1 MRNQIAPCG
10 TIAGY
15 SRHAKRNQEICV
27 DCARARA
34 EYSIEYNFNRNLK
47 RAKLAEYAR
56 REKEATLHRA
66 MLAMEVLA
74 SGRKTA

>member
-1 MRNQIAPCG
+1 MRNYPAPCG

-15 SRHAKRNQEICV
+15 AREQKRGLPICEL
-27 DCARARA
+27 CARAKA
-34 EYSIEYNFNRNLK
+34 EYNIEYNFNRNLK

>member
-1 MRNQIAPCG
+1 MRNQLAPCG

-15 SRHAKRNQEICV
+15 FRHAKRNQEICA

-34 EYSIEYNFNRNLK
+34 EYSIEYNFNRKLK
-47 RAKLAEYAR
+47 RDKLAEYAR
-56 REKEATLHRA
+56 REREHQLHRA